1 MIGDDI
7 IYEYPKCDRLVI
19 IGDIHGDIKRL
30 KNILIQAK
38 IINNNIEWIAEPP
51 NTVIVQMG
59 DQVDSLN
66 RDGGDAVNI
75 INDWEILEDVEV
87 IYFTNLIDKIEQT
100 KGGRF
105 ISIIG
110 NHEFM
115 NVIGN
120 YSYVSSKS
128 MNNDENRR
136 GDLFKPRGTL
146 SPILSKRPIVLK
158 IDDLLFCHAGLT
170 SGHVDILK
178 KYNKDIPYINKIWKN
193 FVLYGKVLLED
204 KEIFDNILLDN
215 EGILWTRNLDDS
227 DKAKKMLS
235 DINCTFMFVGHTVMD
250 KIRIHEKKIWYTDT
264 GISRAFGKKEYQY
277 MEIINNNIYVRDVD
291 G

>member
-7 IYEYPKCDRLVI
+7 IYEYPNCDRLVI

-30 KNILIQAK
+30 KTILIDAK

-51 NTVIVQMG
+51 NTVVVQMG

-66 RDGGDAVNI
+66 RDEAI
-75 INDWEILEDVEV
+75 AEWEVLDDVEV
-87 IYFTNLIDKIEQT
+87 IYFTNLLDKFAQS

-128 MNNDENRR
+128 MANNENKRR
-136 GDLFKPRGTL
+136 ELFKAKGVL

-158 IDDLLFCHAGLT
+158 IGELFFCHAGLT
-170 SGHVDILK
+170 TKHLELLK
-178 KYNKDIPYINKIWKN
+178 KYGKDISYINRIWKN
-193 FVLYGKVLLED
+193 FVLHSNVLKED
-204 KEIFDNILLDN
+204 KELFDNILLDYN
-215 EGILWTRNLDDS
+215 GILWTRELDNQNDLNE
-227 DKAKKMLS
+227 MLKS
-235 DINCTFMFVGHTVMD
+235 INCTFMFVGHTVMD
-250 KIRIHEKKIWYTDT
+250 GIKFYNNKVWYTDT
-264 GISRAFGKKEYQY
+264 GISRAFGNNKYQY
-277 MEIINNNIYVRDVD
+277 MEIIKQHIHIKEIK
-291 G
+291 

>member
-7 IYEYPKCDRLVI
+7 IYEYPNCDRLVI

-30 KNILIQAK
+30 KTILIDAK

-51 NTVIVQMG
+51 NTVVVQMG

-66 RDGGDAVNI
+66 RDESIAE
-75 INDWEILEDVEV
+75 WEVLDDVEV
-87 IYFTNLIDKIEQT
+87 IYFTNLLDKFAQS

-128 MNNDENRR
+128 MANNENKRR
-136 GDLFKPRGTL
+136 ELFKAKGLL

-158 IDDLLFCHAGLT
+158 IGELFFCHAGLT
-170 SGHVDILK
+170 TKHLELLK
-178 KYNKDIPYINKIWKN
+178 KYDKDISYINRIWKS
-193 FVLYGKVLLED
+193 FVLHGNVLKED
-204 KEIFDNILLDN
+204 KELFDNILLDYS
-215 EGILWTRNLDDS
+215 GILWTRELDNQNDLNE
-227 DKAKKMLS
+227 MLKS
-235 DINCTFMFVGHTVMD
+235 INCTFMFVGHTVMD
-250 KIRIHEKKIWYTDT
+250 GIKFYNNKVWYTDT
-264 GISRAFGKKEYQY
+264 GISRAFGNNKYQY
-277 MEIINNNIYVRDVD
+277 MEIINYHIHIKEIK
-291 G
+291 

>member
-7 IYEYPKCDRLVI
+7 IYEYPNCDRLVI

-30 KNILIQAK
+30 KTILIDAK

-51 NTVIVQMG
+51 NTVVVQMG

-66 RDGGDAVNI
+66 RDESIAE
-75 INDWEILEDVEV
+75 WEVLDDVEV
-87 IYFTNLIDKIEQT
+87 IYFTNLLDKFAQS

-128 MNNDENRR
+128 MANNENKRR
-136 GDLFKPRGTL
+136 ELFKAKGVL

-158 IDDLLFCHAGLT
+158 IGELFFCHAGLT
-170 SGHVDILK
+170 TKHLELLN
-178 KYNKDIPYINKIWKN
+178 KYGKDISYINRIWKN
-193 FVLYGKVLLED
+193 FVLHGNVLKED
-204 KEIFDNILLDN
+204 KELFDNILLDYN
-215 EGILWTRNLDDS
+215 GILWTRELDNQNDLNE
-227 DKAKKMLS
+227 MLKS
-235 DINCTFMFVGHTVMD
+235 INCTFMFVGHTVMD
-250 KIRIHEKKIWYTDT
+250 GIKFYNNKVWYTDT
-264 GISRAFGKKEYQY
+264 GISRAFGNNKYQY
-277 MEIINNNIYVRDVD
+277 MEIINYHIHIKEIK
-291 G
+291 

>member
-7 IYEYPKCDRLVI
+7 IYEYPNCDRLVI

-30 KNILIQAK
+30 KTILIDAK

-51 NTVIVQMG
+51 NTVVVQMG

-66 RDGGDAVNI
+66 RDESIAE
-75 INDWEILEDVEV
+75 WEVLDDVEV
-87 IYFTNLIDKIEQT
+87 IYFTNLLDKFAQA

-128 MNNDENRR
+128 MANNENKRR
-136 GDLFKPRGTL
+136 ELFKAKGVL

-158 IDDLLFCHAGLT
+158 IGELFFCHAGLT
-170 SGHVDILK
+170 TKHLELLK
-178 KYNKDIPYINKIWKN
+178 KYGKDISYINRIWKN
-193 FVLYGKVLLED
+193 FVLHGNVLKED
-204 KEIFDNILLDN
+204 KELFDNILLDYN
-215 EGILWTRNLDDS
+215 GILWTRELDNQNDLNELLKS
-227 DKAKKMLS
+227 
-235 DINCTFMFVGHTVMD
+235 INCTFMFVGHTVMD
-250 KIRIHEKKIWYTDT
+250 GIKFYNNKVWYTDT
-264 GISRAFGKKEYQY
+264 GISRAFGNNKYQY
-277 MEIINNNIYVRDVD
+277 MEIINYHIHIKEIK
-291 G
+291 

>member
-30 KNILIQAK
+30 KTILIDAK

-51 NTVIVQMG
+51 NTVVVQMG

-66 RDGGDAVNI
+66 RDESIAE
-75 INDWEILEDVEV
+75 WEVLDDVEV
-87 IYFTNLIDKIEQT
+87 IYFTNLLDKFAQS

-115 NVIGN
+115 KVIGN
-120 YSYVSSKS
+120 YSYVYNKS
-128 MNNDENRR
+128 MANNENKRR
-136 GDLFKPRGTL
+136 ELFKAKGVL

-158 IDDLLFCHAGLT
+158 IGELFFCHAGLT
-170 SGHVDILK
+170 TKHLELLK
-178 KYNKDIPYINKIWKN
+178 KYDKDISYINRIWKN
-193 FVLYGKVLLED
+193 FVLHSNVLKED
-204 KEIFDNILLDN
+204 KELFDNILLDYN
-215 EGILWTRNLDDS
+215 GILWTRELDNQNDLNE
-227 DKAKKMLS
+227 MLKS
-235 DINCTFMFVGHTVMD
+235 INCTFMFVGHTVMD
-250 KIRIHEKKIWYTDT
+250 GIKFYNNKVWYTDT
-264 GISRAFGKKEYQY
+264 GISRAFGNNKYQY
-277 MEIINNNIYVRDVD
+277 MEIINYHIHIKEIK
-291 G
+291 

>member
-7 IYEYPKCDRLVI
+7 IYEYPNCDRLVI

-30 KNILIQAK
+30 KTILIDAK
-38 IINNNIEWIAEPP
+38 IINNNIEWIAEPH
-51 NTVIVQMG
+51 NTVVVQMG

-66 RDGGDAVNI
+66 RDESIAE
-75 INDWEILEDVEV
+75 WEVLDDVEV
-87 IYFTNLIDKIEQT
+87 IYFTNLLDKFAQS

-128 MNNDENRR
+128 MANNENKRR
-136 GDLFKPRGTL
+136 ELFKAKGVL

-158 IDDLLFCHAGLT
+158 IGELFFCHAGLT
-170 SGHVDILK
+170 TKHLELLK
-178 KYNKDIPYINKIWKN
+178 KYGKDISYINRIWKN
-193 FVLYGKVLLED
+193 FVLHGNVLKED
-204 KEIFDNILLDN
+204 KEIFDNILLDYN
-215 EGILWTRNLDDS
+215 GILWTRELDNQNDLNELLKS
-227 DKAKKMLS
+227 
-235 DINCTFMFVGHTVMD
+235 INCTFMFVGHTVMD
-250 KIRIHEKKIWYTDT
+250 GIKFYNNKVWYTDT
-264 GISRAFGKKEYQY
+264 GISRAFGNNKYQY
-277 MEIINNNIYVRDVD
+277 MEIINYHIHIKEIK
-291 G
+291 

>member
-7 IYEYPKCDRLVI
+7 IYEYPNCDRLVI

-30 KNILIQAK
+30 KTILIDAK

-51 NTVIVQMG
+51 NTVVVQMG

-66 RDGGDAVNI
+66 RDETIAE
-75 INDWEILEDVEV
+75 WEVLDDVEV
-87 IYFTNLIDKIEQT
+87 IYFTNLLDKFAQS

-128 MNNDENRR
+128 MANNENKRR
-136 GDLFKPRGTL
+136 DLFKAKGVL

-158 IDDLLFCHAGLT
+158 IGELFFCHAGLT
-170 SGHVDILK
+170 TKHLELLK
-178 KYNKDIPYINKIWKN
+178 KYDKDISYINRIWKN
-193 FVLYGKVLLED
+193 FVLHSNVLKED
-204 KEIFDNILLDN
+204 KELFDNILLDYN
-215 EGILWTRNLDDS
+215 GILWTRELDNQNDLNE
-227 DKAKKMLS
+227 MLKS
-235 DINCTFMFVGHTVMD
+235 INCTFMFVGHTVMD
-250 KIRIHEKKIWYTDT
+250 GIKFYNNKVWYTDT
-264 GISRAFGKKEYQY
+264 GISRAFGNNKYQY
-277 MEIINNNIYVRDVD
+277 MEIINYHINIKEIK
-291 G
+291 

>member
-7 IYEYPKCDRLVI
+7 IYEYPNCDRLVI

-30 KNILIQAK
+30 KTILIDAK

-51 NTVIVQMG
+51 NTVVVQMG

-66 RDGGDAVNI
+66 RDESIAE
-75 INDWEILEDVEV
+75 WEVLDDVEV
-87 IYFTNLIDKIEQT
+87 IYFTNLLDKFAQS

-128 MNNDENRR
+128 MANNENKRR
-136 GDLFKPRGTL
+136 ELFKAKGVL

-158 IDDLLFCHAGLT
+158 IGELLFCHAGLT
-170 SGHVDILK
+170 TKHLELLK
-178 KYNKDIPYINKIWKN
+178 KYGKDISYINRIWKN
-193 FVLYGKVLLED
+193 FVLHGNVLKED
-204 KEIFDNILLDN
+204 KELFDNILLDYN
-215 EGILWTRNLDDS
+215 GILWTRELDNQNDLNELLKS
-227 DKAKKMLS
+227 
-235 DINCTFMFVGHTVMD
+235 INCTFMFVGHTVMD
-250 KIRIHEKKIWYTDT
+250 GIKFYNNKVWYTDT
-264 GISRAFGKKEYQY
+264 GISRAFGNNKYQY
-277 MEIINNNIYVRDVD
+277 MEIINYHIHIKEIK
-291 G
+291 

>member
-7 IYEYPKCDRLVI
+7 IYEYPNCDRLVI

-30 KNILIQAK
+30 KTILIDAK

-51 NTVIVQMG
+51 NTVVVQMG

-66 RDGGDAVNI
+66 RDESIAE
-75 INDWEILEDVEV
+75 WEVLDDVEV
-87 IYFTNLIDKIEQT
+87 IYFTNLLDKFAQS

-120 YSYVSSKS
+120 YSYVSNKS
-128 MNNDENRR
+128 MANNENKRR
-136 GDLFKPRGTL
+136 DLFKAKGVL

-158 IDDLLFCHAGLT
+158 IGELFFCHAGLT
-170 SGHVDILK
+170 TKHLELLK
-178 KYNKDIPYINKIWKN
+178 KYDKNISYINRIWKN
-193 FVLYGKVLLED
+193 FVLHGNVLKED
-204 KEIFDNILLDN
+204 KELFDNILLDYN
-215 EGILWTRNLDDS
+215 GILWTRELDNQNDLNE
-227 DKAKKMLS
+227 MLKS
-235 DINCTFMFVGHTVMD
+235 INCTFMFVGHTVMD
-250 KIRIHEKKIWYTDT
+250 GIKFYNNKVWYTDT
-264 GISRAFGKKEYQY
+264 GISRAFGNNKYQY
-277 MEIINNNIYVRDVD
+277 MEIINYHIHIKEIK
-291 G
+291 

>member
-7 IYEYPKCDRLVI
+7 IYEYPNCDRLVI

-30 KNILIQAK
+30 KTILIDAK

-51 NTVIVQMG
+51 NTVVVQMG

-66 RDGGDAVNI
+66 RDESIAE
-75 INDWEILEDVEV
+75 WEVLDDVEV
-87 IYFTNLIDKIEQT
+87 IYFTNLLDKFAQS

-128 MNNDENRR
+128 MANNENKRR
-136 GDLFKPRGTL
+136 ELFKAKGVL

-158 IDDLLFCHAGLT
+158 IGELFFCHAGLT
-170 SGHVDILK
+170 TKHLELLK
-178 KYNKDIPYINKIWKN
+178 KYDKDISYINRIWKN
-193 FVLYGKVLLED
+193 FVLHGNVLKED
-204 KEIFDNILLDN
+204 KELFDNILLDYN
-215 EGILWTRNLDDS
+215 GILWTRELDNPNDLNE
-227 DKAKKMLS
+227 MLKS
-235 DINCTFMFVGHTVMD
+235 INCTFMFVGHTVMD
-250 KIRIHEKKIWYTDT
+250 GIKFYNNKVWYTDT
-264 GISRAFGKKEYQY
+264 GISRAFGNNKYQY
-277 MEIINNNIYVRDVD
+277 MEIINYHIHIKEIK
-291 G
+291 

>member
-30 KNILIQAK
+30 KTILIDAK

-51 NTVIVQMG
+51 NTVVVQMG

-66 RDGGDAVNI
+66 RDESIAE
-75 INDWEILEDVEV
+75 WEVLDDVEV
-87 IYFTNLIDKIEQT
+87 IYFTNLLDKFAQS

-128 MNNDENRR
+128 MANNENKRR
-136 GDLFKPRGTL
+136 DLFKAKGVL

-158 IDDLLFCHAGLT
+158 IGELFFCHAGLT
-170 SGHVDILK
+170 TKHLELLK
-178 KYNKDIPYINKIWKN
+178 KYDKNISYINRIWKN
-193 FVLYGKVLLED
+193 FVLHGNVLKED
-204 KEIFDNILLDN
+204 KELFDNILLDYN
-215 EGILWTRNLDDS
+215 GILWTRELDNQNDLNE
-227 DKAKKMLS
+227 MLKS
-235 DINCTFMFVGHTVMD
+235 INCTFMFVGHTVMD
-250 KIRIHEKKIWYTDT
+250 GIKFYNNKVWYTDT
-264 GISRAFGKKEYQY
+264 GISRAFGNNKYQY
-277 MEIINNNIYVRDVD
+277 MEIIKYHIHIKEIK
-291 G
+291 

>member
-7 IYEYPKCDRLVI
+7 IYEYPYCDRLVI

-30 KNILIQAK
+30 KTILIDAK

-51 NTVIVQMG
+51 NTVVVQMG

-66 RDGGDAVNI
+66 RDESIVE
-75 INDWEILEDVEV
+75 WEVLDDVEV
-87 IYFTNLIDKIEQT
+87 IYFTNLLDKFAQS

-120 YSYVSSKS
+120 YSYVSNKS
-128 MNNDENRR
+128 MANNENKRTE
-136 GDLFKPRGTL
+136 LFKAKGTL

-158 IDDLLFCHAGLT
+158 IGELLFCHAGLT
-170 SGHVDILK
+170 TKHFELLK
-178 KYNKDIPYINKIWKN
+178 KYNKDISYINRIWKN
-193 FVLYGKVLLED
+193 FVLHNNVLKED
-204 KEIFDNILLDN
+204 KEIFDKILLDYD
-215 EGILWTRNLDDS
+215 GILWTRELDNQNDLNE
-227 DKAKKMLS
+227 MLKS
-235 DINCTFMFVGHTVMD
+235 INCTFMFVGHTVMD
-250 KIRIHEKKIWYTDT
+250 GIKFYNSNVWYTDT
-264 GISRAFGKKEYQY
+264 GISRSFGNNKYQY
-277 MEIINNNIYVRDVD
+277 MEIIKHRIYIKEIK
-291 G
+291 

>member
-30 KNILIQAK
+30 KTILIDAK

-51 NTVIVQMG
+51 NTVVVQMG

-66 RDGGDAVNI
+66 RDESIAE
-75 INDWEILEDVEV
+75 WEVLDDVEV
-87 IYFTNLIDKIEQT
+87 IYFTNLLDKFAQS

-120 YSYVSSKS
+120 YSYVSNKS
-128 MNNDENRR
+128 MANNENKRR
-136 GDLFKPRGTL
+136 ELFKAKGVL

-158 IDDLLFCHAGLT
+158 IGELFFCHAGLT
-170 SGHVDILK
+170 TKHLELLK
-178 KYNKDIPYINKIWKN
+178 KYDKDISYINRIWKN
-193 FVLYGKVLLED
+193 FVLHSNVLKED
-204 KEIFDNILLDN
+204 KELFDNILLDYN
-215 EGILWTRNLDDS
+215 GILWTRELDNQNDLNE
-227 DKAKKMLS
+227 MLKS
-235 DINCTFMFVGHTVMD
+235 INCTFMFVGHTVMD
-250 KIRIHEKKIWYTDT
+250 GIKFYNNKVWYTDT
-264 GISRAFGKKEYQY
+264 GISRAFGNNKYQY
-277 MEIINNNIYVRDVD
+277 MEIINYHIHIKEIK
-291 G
+291 

>member
-7 IYEYPKCDRLVI
+7 IYEYPMCDRLVI

-30 KNILIQAK
+30 KTILIDAK

-51 NTVIVQMG
+51 NTVVVQMG

-66 RDGGDAVNI
+66 RDSSI
-75 INDWEILEDVEV
+75 PDWEVIDDVEV
-87 IYFTNLIDKIEQT
+87 IYFTNLLDKFAQS

-128 MNNDENRR
+128 MANNETKRR
-136 GDLFKPRGTL
+136 ELFKTGGKL
-146 SPILSKRPIVLK
+146 SPILSNRPIVLK
-158 IDDLLFCHAGLT
+158 IGELLFCHAGLT
-170 SGHVDILK
+170 DNHIMILK
-178 KYNKDIPYINKIWKN
+178 KYNKNISYINRIWRN
-193 FVLYGKVLLED
+193 FVLHNNVLKED
-204 KEIFDNILLDN
+204 KEIFDKILLDY
-215 EGILWTRNLDDS
+215 EGILWTRNLGNQDEL
-227 DKAKKMLS
+227 KKMLDS
-235 DINCTFMFVGHTVMD
+235 INCTFMFVGHTVMD
-250 KIRIHEKKIWYTDT
+250 GIKFYNEKVWFTDT
-264 GISRAFGKKEYQY
+264 GISRSFGTDKYQY
-277 MEIINNNIYVRDVD
+277 MEIIGHQIYIKQIK
-291 G
+291 

>member
-30 KNILIQAK
+30 KTILIDAK

-51 NTVIVQMG
+51 NTVVVQMG

-66 RDGGDAVNI
+66 RDESIAE
-75 INDWEILEDVEV
+75 WEVLDDVEV
-87 IYFTNLIDKIEQT
+87 IYFTNLLDKFAQS

-128 MNNDENRR
+128 MANNENKRR
-136 GDLFKPRGTL
+136 DLFKAKGVL

-158 IDDLLFCHAGLT
+158 IGELFFCHAGLT
-170 SGHVDILK
+170 TKHLELLK
-178 KYNKDIPYINKIWKN
+178 KYDKDISYINRIWKN
-193 FVLYGKVLLED
+193 FVLHGNVLKED
-204 KEIFDNILLDN
+204 KELFDNILLDYN
-215 EGILWTRNLDDS
+215 GILWTRELDNQNDLNE
-227 DKAKKMLS
+227 MLKS
-235 DINCTFMFVGHTVMD
+235 INCTFMFVGHTVMD
-250 KIRIHEKKIWYTDT
+250 GIKFYNNKVWYTDT
-264 GISRAFGKKEYQY
+264 GISRAFGNNKYQY
-277 MEIINNNIYVRDVD
+277 MEIINYHIHIKEIK
-291 G
+291 

>member
-7 IYEYPKCDRLVI
+7 IYEYPNCDRLVI

-30 KNILIQAK
+30 KTILIDAK

-51 NTVIVQMG
+51 NTVVVQMG

-66 RDGGDAVNI
+66 RDGAI
-75 INDWEILEDVEV
+75 AEWEVLDDVEV
-87 IYFTNLIDKIEQT
+87 IYFTNLLDKFAQS

-128 MNNDENRR
+128 MANNENKRR
-136 GDLFKPRGTL
+136 ELFKAKGVL

-158 IDDLLFCHAGLT
+158 IGELFFCHAGLT
-170 SGHVDILK
+170 TKHLELLK
-178 KYNKDIPYINKIWKN
+178 KYGKDISYINRIWKN
-193 FVLYGKVLLED
+193 FVLHSNVLKED
-204 KEIFDNILLDN
+204 KELFDNILLDYN
-215 EGILWTRNLDDS
+215 GILWTRELDNQNDLNV
-227 DKAKKMLS
+227 MLKS
-235 DINCTFMFVGHTVMD
+235 INCTFMFVGHTVMD
-250 KIRIHEKKIWYTDT
+250 GIKFYNNKVWYTDT
-264 GISRAFGKKEYQY
+264 GISRAFGNNKYQY
-277 MEIINNNIYVRDVD
+277 MEIIKQHIHIKEIK
-291 G
+291 

>member
-30 KNILIQAK
+30 KTILIDAK

-51 NTVIVQMG
+51 NTVVVQMG

-66 RDGGDAVNI
+66 RDESIAE
-75 INDWEILEDVEV
+75 WEVLDDVEV
-87 IYFTNLIDKIEQT
+87 IYFTNLLDKFAQS

-120 YSYVSSKS
+120 YSYVSNKS
-128 MNNDENRR
+128 MANNENKRR
-136 GDLFKPRGTL
+136 DLFKAKGVL

-158 IDDLLFCHAGLT
+158 IGELFFCHAGLT
-170 SGHVDILK
+170 TKHLELLK
-178 KYNKDIPYINKIWKN
+178 KYDKNISYINRIWKN
-193 FVLYGKVLLED
+193 FVLHGNVLKED
-204 KEIFDNILLDN
+204 KELFDNILLDYN
-215 EGILWTRNLDDS
+215 GILWTRELDNQNDLNE
-227 DKAKKMLS
+227 MLKS
-235 DINCTFMFVGHTVMD
+235 INCTFMFVGHTVMD
-250 KIRIHEKKIWYTDT
+250 GIKFYNNKVWYTDT
-264 GISRAFGKKEYQY
+264 GISRAFGNNKYQY
-277 MEIINNNIYVRDVD
+277 MEIIKYHIHIKEIK
-291 G
+291 

>member
-7 IYEYPKCDRLVI
+7 IYEYPNCDRLVI

-30 KNILIQAK
+30 KTILIDAK

-51 NTVIVQMG
+51 NTVVVQMG

-66 RDGGDAVNI
+66 RDESIAE
-75 INDWEILEDVEV
+75 WEVLDDVEV
-87 IYFTNLIDKIEQT
+87 IYFTNLLDKFAQS

-128 MNNDENRR
+128 MANNENKRR
-136 GDLFKPRGTL
+136 ELFKAKGLL

-158 IDDLLFCHAGLT
+158 IGELFFCHAGLT
-170 SGHVDILK
+170 TKHLELLK
-178 KYNKDIPYINKIWKN
+178 KYDKDISYINRIWKN
-193 FVLYGKVLLED
+193 FVLHGNVLKED
-204 KEIFDNILLDN
+204 KELFDNILLDYS
-215 EGILWTRNLDDS
+215 GILWTRELDNQNDLNE
-227 DKAKKMLS
+227 MLKS
-235 DINCTFMFVGHTVMD
+235 INCTFMFVGHTVMD
-250 KIRIHEKKIWYTDT
+250 GIKFYNNKVWYTDT
-264 GISRAFGKKEYQY
+264 GISRAFGNNKYQY
-277 MEIINNNIYVRDVD
+277 MEIINYHIHIKEIK
-291 G
+291 

>member
-7 IYEYPKCDRLVI
+7 IYEYPNCDRLVI

-30 KNILIQAK
+30 KTILINAK

-51 NTVIVQMG
+51 NTVVVQMG

-66 RDGGDAVNI
+66 RDESIAE
-75 INDWEILEDVEV
+75 WEVLDDVEV
-87 IYFTNLIDKIEQT
+87 IYFTNLLDKFAQS

-128 MNNDENRR
+128 MANNENKRR
-136 GDLFKPRGTL
+136 ELFKAKGVL

-158 IDDLLFCHAGLT
+158 IGELFFCHAGLT
-170 SGHVDILK
+170 TKHLELLK
-178 KYNKDIPYINKIWKN
+178 KYGKDISYINRIWKN
-193 FVLYGKVLLED
+193 FVLHSNVLKED
-204 KEIFDNILLDN
+204 KELFDNILLDYN
-215 EGILWTRNLDDS
+215 GILWTRELDNQNDLNELLKS
-227 DKAKKMLS
+227 
-235 DINCTFMFVGHTVMD
+235 INCTFMFVGHTVMD
-250 KIRIHEKKIWYTDT
+250 GIKFYNNKVWYTDT
-264 GISRAFGKKEYQY
+264 GISRAFGNNKYQY
-277 MEIINNNIYVRDVD
+277 MEIINYHIHIKEIK
-291 G
+291 

>member
-7 IYEYPKCDRLVI
+7 IYEYPMCDRLVI

-30 KNILIQAK
+30 KTILIEAK

-51 NTVIVQMG
+51 NTVVVQMG

-66 RDGGDAVNI
+66 RDNSI
-75 INDWEILEDVEV
+75 PDWEVIDDVEV
-87 IYFTNLIDKIEQT
+87 IYFTNLLDKFAQS

-128 MNNDENRR
+128 MANNENKRR
-136 GDLFKPRGTL
+136 ELFKTGGKL
-146 SPILSKRPIVLK
+146 SPILCNRPIVLK
-158 IDDLLFCHAGLT
+158 IGELLFCHAGLT
-170 SGHVDILK
+170 GNHIMILK
-178 KYNKDIPYINKIWKN
+178 KYNKNISYLNRIWRN
-193 FVLYGKVLLED
+193 FILHNNVLKED
-204 KEIFDNILLDN
+204 KEIFDKILLDY
-215 EGILWTRNLDDS
+215 EGILWTRNLGNQDEL
-227 DKAKKMLS
+227 KKMLDS
-235 DINCTFMFVGHTVMD
+235 INCTFMFVGHTVMD
-250 KIRIHEKKIWYTDT
+250 GIKFYNEKVWFTDT
-264 GISRAFGKKEYQY
+264 GISRSFGTDKYQY
-277 MEIINNNIYVRDVD
+277 MEIIGHQIYIKQIK
-291 G
+291 

>member
-7 IYEYPKCDRLVI
+7 IYEYPMCDRLVI

-30 KNILIQAK
+30 KTILIDAK

-51 NTVIVQMG
+51 NTVVVQMG

-66 RDGGDAVNI
+66 RDNSI
-75 INDWEILEDVEV
+75 PDWEVIDDVEV
-87 IYFTNLIDKIEQT
+87 IYFTNLLDKFAQS

-128 MNNDENRR
+128 MANNENKRR
-136 GDLFKPRGTL
+136 ELFKTGGKL
-146 SPILSKRPIVLK
+146 SPILCNRPIVLK
-158 IDDLLFCHAGLT
+158 IGELLFCHAGLT
-170 SGHVDILK
+170 GNHIMILK
-178 KYNKDIPYINKIWKN
+178 KYNKNISYLNRIWRN
-193 FVLYGKVLLED
+193 FVLHNNVLKED
-204 KEIFDNILLDN
+204 KEIFDKILLDY
-215 EGILWTRNLDDS
+215 EGILWTRNLGNQDEL
-227 DKAKKMLS
+227 KKMLDS
-235 DINCTFMFVGHTVMD
+235 IDCTFMFVGHTVMD
-250 KIRIHEKKIWYTDT
+250 GIKFYNEKVWFTDT
-264 GISRAFGKKEYQY
+264 GISRSFGTDKYQY
-277 MEIINNNIYVRDVD
+277 MEIIGHQIYIKQIK
-291 G
+291 

>member
-7 IYEYPKCDRLVI
+7 IYEYPNCDRLVI

-30 KNILIQAK
+30 KTILIDAK

-51 NTVIVQMG
+51 NTVVVQMG

-66 RDGGDAVNI
+66 RDESIAE
-75 INDWEILEDVEV
+75 WEVLDDVEV
-87 IYFTNLIDKIEQT
+87 IYFTNLLDKFAQS

-128 MNNDENRR
+128 MANNENKRR
-136 GDLFKPRGTL
+136 DLFKAKGVL

-158 IDDLLFCHAGLT
+158 IGELFFCHAGLT
-170 SGHVDILK
+170 TKHLELLK
-178 KYNKDIPYINKIWKN
+178 KYDKDISYINRIWKN
-193 FVLYGKVLLED
+193 FVLHGNVLKED
-204 KEIFDNILLDN
+204 KELFDNILLDYN
-215 EGILWTRNLDDS
+215 GILWTRELDNQNDLNE
-227 DKAKKMLS
+227 MLKS
-235 DINCTFMFVGHTVMD
+235 INCTFMFVGHTVMD
-250 KIRIHEKKIWYTDT
+250 GIKFYNNKVWYTDT
-264 GISRAFGKKEYQY
+264 GISRAFGNNKYQY
-277 MEIINNNIYVRDVD
+277 MEIIKYHIHIKEIK
-291 G
+291 

>member
-7 IYEYPKCDRLVI
+7 IYEYPNCDRLVI

-30 KNILIQAK
+30 KTILIDAK
-38 IINNNIEWIAEPP
+38 IINNNIEWIADPP
-51 NTVIVQMG
+51 NTVVVQMG

-66 RDGGDAVNI
+66 RDESIAE
-75 INDWEILEDVEV
+75 WEVLDDVEV
-87 IYFTNLIDKIEQT
+87 IYFTNLLDKFAQS

-128 MNNDENRR
+128 MANNENKRR
-136 GDLFKPRGTL
+136 ELFKAKGVL

-158 IDDLLFCHAGLT
+158 IGELFFCHAGLT
-170 SGHVDILK
+170 TKHLELLK
-178 KYNKDIPYINKIWKN
+178 KYGKDISYINRIWKN
-193 FVLYGKVLLED
+193 FVLHGNVLKED
-204 KEIFDNILLDN
+204 KELFDNILLDYN
-215 EGILWTRNLDDS
+215 GILWTRELDNQNDLNE
-227 DKAKKMLS
+227 MLKS
-235 DINCTFMFVGHTVMD
+235 INCTFMFVGHTVMD
-250 KIRIHEKKIWYTDT
+250 GIKFYNNKVWYTDT
-264 GISRAFGKKEYQY
+264 GISRAFGNNKYQY
-277 MEIINNNIYVRDVD
+277 MEIINYHIHIKEIK
-291 G
+291 

>member
-30 KNILIQAK
+30 KTILIDAK

-51 NTVIVQMG
+51 NTVVVQMG

-66 RDGGDAVNI
+66 RDESIAE
-75 INDWEILEDVEV
+75 WEVLDDVEV
-87 IYFTNLIDKIEQT
+87 IYFTNLLDKFAQS

-128 MNNDENRR
+128 MANNENKRR
-136 GDLFKPRGTL
+136 DLFKAKGVL

-158 IDDLLFCHAGLT
+158 IGELFFCHAGLT
-170 SGHVDILK
+170 TKHLELLK
-178 KYNKDIPYINKIWKN
+178 KYDKDISYINRIWKN
-193 FVLYGKVLLED
+193 FVLHGNVLKED
-204 KEIFDNILLDN
+204 KELFDNILLDYN
-215 EGILWTRNLDDS
+215 GILWTRELDNQNDLNE
-227 DKAKKMLS
+227 MLKS
-235 DINCTFMFVGHTVMD
+235 INCTFMFVGHTVMD
-250 KIRIHEKKIWYTDT
+250 GIKFYNNKVWYTDT
-264 GISRAFGKKEYQY
+264 GISRAFGNNKYQY
-277 MEIINNNIYVRDVD
+277 MEIIKYHIHIKEIK
-291 G
+291 

>member
-7 IYEYPKCDRLVI
+7 IYEYPMCDRLVI

-30 KNILIQAK
+30 KTILIDAK

-51 NTVIVQMG
+51 NTVVVQMG

-66 RDGGDAVNI
+66 RDNSI
-75 INDWEILEDVEV
+75 PDWEVIDDVEV
-87 IYFTNLIDKIEQT
+87 IYFTNLLDKFAQS

-128 MNNDENRR
+128 MANNENKRR
-136 GDLFKPRGTL
+136 ELFKTGGKL
-146 SPILSKRPIVLK
+146 SPILSNRPIVLK
-158 IDDLLFCHAGLT
+158 IGELLFCHAGLT
-170 SGHVDILK
+170 DNHIMILK
-178 KYNKDIPYINKIWKN
+178 KYNKNISYINRIWRN
-193 FVLYGKVLLED
+193 FVLHNNVLKED
-204 KEIFDNILLDN
+204 KEIFDKILLDY
-215 EGILWTRNLDDS
+215 EGILWTRNLGNQDEL
-227 DKAKKMLS
+227 KKMLDS
-235 DINCTFMFVGHTVMD
+235 INCTFMFVGHTVMD
-250 KIRIHEKKIWYTDT
+250 GIKFYNEKVWFTDT
-264 GISRAFGKKEYQY
+264 GISRSFGTDKYQY
-277 MEIINNNIYVRDVD
+277 MEIIGHQIYIKQIK
-291 G
+291 

>member
-7 IYEYPKCDRLVI
+7 IYEYPNCDRLVI

-30 KNILIQAK
+30 KTILIDAK

-51 NTVIVQMG
+51 NTVVVQMG

-66 RDGGDAVNI
+66 RDESIAE
-75 INDWEILEDVEV
+75 WEVLDDVEV
-87 IYFTNLIDKIEQT
+87 IYFTNLLDKFAQS

-128 MNNDENRR
+128 MANNENKRR
-136 GDLFKPRGTL
+136 ELFKAKGVL

-158 IDDLLFCHAGLT
+158 IGELFFCHAGLT
-170 SGHVDILK
+170 TKHLELLK
-178 KYNKDIPYINKIWKN
+178 KYDKDISYINRIWKN
-193 FVLYGKVLLED
+193 FVLHGNVLKED
-204 KEIFDNILLDN
+204 KELFDNILLDYN
-215 EGILWTRNLDDS
+215 GILWTRELDNQNDLNELLKS
-227 DKAKKMLS
+227 
-235 DINCTFMFVGHTVMD
+235 INCTFMFVGHTVMD
-250 KIRIHEKKIWYTDT
+250 GIKFYNNKVWYTDT
-264 GISRAFGKKEYQY
+264 GISRAFGNNKYQY
-277 MEIINNNIYVRDVD
+277 MEIINYHIHIKEIK
-291 G
+291 

>member
-7 IYEYPKCDRLVI
+7 IYEYPNCDRLVI

-30 KNILIQAK
+30 KTILIDAK

-51 NTVIVQMG
+51 NTVVVQMG

-66 RDGGDAVNI
+66 RDESIAE
-75 INDWEILEDVEV
+75 WEVLDDVEV
-87 IYFTNLIDKIEQT
+87 IYFTNLLDKFAQS

-128 MNNDENRR
+128 MANNENKRR
-136 GDLFKPRGTL
+136 ELFKAKGVL

-158 IDDLLFCHAGLT
+158 IGELFFCHAGLT
-170 SGHVDILK
+170 TKHLELLK
-178 KYNKDIPYINKIWKN
+178 KYDKDISYINRIWKN
-193 FVLYGKVLLED
+193 FVLHGNVLKED
-204 KEIFDNILLDN
+204 KELFDKILLDYN
-215 EGILWTRNLDDS
+215 GILWTRELDNQNDLNE
-227 DKAKKMLS
+227 MLKS
-235 DINCTFMFVGHTVMD
+235 INCTFMFVGHTVMD
-250 KIRIHEKKIWYTDT
+250 GIKFYNNKVWYTDT
-264 GISRAFGKKEYQY
+264 GISRAFGNNKYQY
-277 MEIINNNIYVRDVD
+277 MEIIKYHIHIKEIK
-291 G
+291 

>member
-7 IYEYPKCDRLVI
+7 IYEYPMCDRLVI

-30 KNILIQAK
+30 KTILIDAK

-51 NTVIVQMG
+51 NTVVVQMG

-66 RDGGDAVNI
+66 RDDSI
-75 INDWEILEDVEV
+75 PCWEVIDDIEV
-87 IYFTNLIDKIEQT
+87 IYFTNLLDKFAQS

-128 MNNDENRR
+128 MANNENKRR
-136 GDLFKPRGTL
+136 ELFKTGGKL
-146 SPILSKRPIVLK
+146 SPILSNRPIVLK
-158 IDDLLFCHAGLT
+158 IGELLFCHAGLT
-170 SGHVDILK
+170 GNHIMILK
-178 KYNKDIPYINKIWKN
+178 KYNKNISYINRIWRN
-193 FVLYGKVLLED
+193 FVLHNNVLKED
-204 KEIFDNILLDN
+204 KEIFDKILLDY
-215 EGILWTRNLDDS
+215 EGILWTRNLGNKDEL
-227 DKAKKMLS
+227 KKMLDS
-235 DINCTFMFVGHTVMD
+235 INCTFMFVGHTVMD
-250 KIRIHEKKIWYTDT
+250 GIKFYNEKVWLTDT
-264 GISRAFGKKEYQY
+264 GISRSFGTDRYQY
-277 MEIINNNIYVRDVD
+277 MEIIGHHIYIKQIK
-291 G
+291 

>member
-7 IYEYPKCDRLVI
+7 IYEYPMCDRLVI

-30 KNILIQAK
+30 KTILIDAK

-51 NTVIVQMG
+51 NTVVVQMG

-66 RDGGDAVNI
+66 RDNSI
-75 INDWEILEDVEV
+75 PDWEVIDDVEV
-87 IYFTNLIDKIEQT
+87 IYFTNLLDKFAQS

-128 MNNDENRR
+128 MANNENKRR
-136 GDLFKPRGTL
+136 ELFKTGGKL
-146 SPILSKRPIVLK
+146 SPILCNRPIVLK
-158 IDDLLFCHAGLT
+158 IGELLFCHAGLT
-170 SGHVDILK
+170 GNHIMILK
-178 KYNKDIPYINKIWKN
+178 KYNKNISYLNRIWRN
-193 FVLYGKVLLED
+193 FILHNNVLKED
-204 KEIFDNILLDN
+204 KEIFDKILLDY
-215 EGILWTRNLDDS
+215 EGILWTRNLGNQDEL
-227 DKAKKMLS
+227 KKMLDS
-235 DINCTFMFVGHTVMD
+235 INCTFMFVGHTVMD
-250 KIRIHEKKIWYTDT
+250 GIKFYNEKVWFTDT
-264 GISRAFGKKEYQY
+264 GISRSFGTDKYQY
-277 MEIINNNIYVRDVD
+277 MEIIGHQIYIKQIK
-291 G
+291 

>member
-7 IYEYPKCDRLVI
+7 IYEYPNCDRLVI

-30 KNILIQAK
+30 KTILIDAK

-51 NTVIVQMG
+51 NTVVVQMG

-66 RDGGDAVNI
+66 RDESIAE
-75 INDWEILEDVEV
+75 WEVLDDVEV
-87 IYFTNLIDKIEQT
+87 IYFTNLLDKFAQS

-128 MNNDENRR
+128 MANNENKRR
-136 GDLFKPRGTL
+136 ELFKAKGVL

-158 IDDLLFCHAGLT
+158 IGELFFCHAGLT
-170 SGHVDILK
+170 TKHLELLK
-178 KYNKDIPYINKIWKN
+178 KYDKDISYINRIWKN
-193 FVLYGKVLLED
+193 FVLHSNVLKED
-204 KEIFDNILLDN
+204 KELFDNILLDYN
-215 EGILWTRNLDDS
+215 GILWTRELDNQNDLNE
-227 DKAKKMLS
+227 MLKS
-235 DINCTFMFVGHTVMD
+235 INCTFMFVGHTVMD
-250 KIRIHEKKIWYTDT
+250 GIKFYNNKVWYTDT
-264 GISRAFGKKEYQY
+264 GISRAFGNNKYQY
-277 MEIINNNIYVRDVD
+277 MEIINYHIHIKEIK
-291 G
+291 

>member
-7 IYEYPKCDRLVI
+7 IYEYPNCDRLVI

-30 KNILIQAK
+30 KTILIDAK

-51 NTVIVQMG
+51 NTVVVQMG

-66 RDGGDAVNI
+66 RDEAI
-75 INDWEILEDVEV
+75 AEWEVLDDVEV
-87 IYFTNLIDKIEQT
+87 IYFTNLLDKFAQS

-128 MNNDENRR
+128 MANNENKRR
-136 GDLFKPRGTL
+136 ELFKAKGVL

-158 IDDLLFCHAGLT
+158 IGELFFCHAGLT
-170 SGHVDILK
+170 TKHLELLK
-178 KYNKDIPYINKIWKN
+178 KYGKDISYINRIWKN
-193 FVLYGKVLLED
+193 FVLHSNVLKED
-204 KEIFDNILLDN
+204 KELFDNILLDYN
-215 EGILWTRNLDDS
+215 GILWTRELDNQNDLNE
-227 DKAKKMLS
+227 MLKS
-235 DINCTFMFVGHTVMD
+235 INCTFMFVGHTVMD
-250 KIRIHEKKIWYTDT
+250 GIKFYNNKVWYTDT
-264 GISRAFGKKEYQY
+264 GISRAFGNNKYQY
-277 MEIINNNIYVRDVD
+277 MEIINYHIHIKEIK
-291 G
+291 

>member
-7 IYEYPKCDRLVI
+7 IYEYPNCDRLVI

-30 KNILIQAK
+30 KTILIDAK

-51 NTVIVQMG
+51 NTVVVQMG

-66 RDGGDAVNI
+66 RDESIAE
-75 INDWEILEDVEV
+75 WEVLDDVEV
-87 IYFTNLIDKIEQT
+87 IYFTNLLDKFAQS

-128 MNNDENRR
+128 MANNENKRR
-136 GDLFKPRGTL
+136 ELFKAKGVL

-158 IDDLLFCHAGLT
+158 IGELLFCHAGLT
-170 SGHVDILK
+170 TKHLELLK
-178 KYNKDIPYINKIWKN
+178 KYDKDISYINRIWKN
-193 FVLYGKVLLED
+193 FVLHSKVLKED
-204 KEIFDNILLDN
+204 KELFDKILLDYN
-215 EGILWTRNLDDS
+215 GILWTRELDNQNDLNE
-227 DKAKKMLS
+227 MLKS
-235 DINCTFMFVGHTVMD
+235 INCTFMFVGHTVMD
-250 KIRIHEKKIWYTDT
+250 GIKFYNNKVWYTDT
-264 GISRAFGKKEYQY
+264 GISRAFGNNKYQY
-277 MEIINNNIYVRDVD
+277 MEIINYHIHIKEIK
-291 G
+291 

>member
-7 IYEYPKCDRLVI
+7 IYEYPNCDRLVI

-30 KNILIQAK
+30 KTILIDAK

-51 NTVIVQMG
+51 NTVVVQMG

-66 RDGGDAVNI
+66 RDESIAE
-75 INDWEILEDVEV
+75 WEVLDDVEV
-87 IYFTNLIDKIEQT
+87 IYFTNLLDKFAQS

-128 MNNDENRR
+128 MANNENKRR
-136 GDLFKPRGTL
+136 ELFKAKGVL

-158 IDDLLFCHAGLT
+158 IGELFFCHAGLT
-170 SGHVDILK
+170 TKHLELFK
-178 KYNKDIPYINKIWKN
+178 KYGKDISYINRIWKN
-193 FVLYGKVLLED
+193 FVLHGNVLKED
-204 KEIFDNILLDN
+204 KEIFDNILLDYN
-215 EGILWTRNLDDS
+215 GILWTRELDNQNDLNELLKS
-227 DKAKKMLS
+227 
-235 DINCTFMFVGHTVMD
+235 INCTFMFVGHTVMD
-250 KIRIHEKKIWYTDT
+250 GIKFYNNKVWYTDT
-264 GISRAFGKKEYQY
+264 GISRAFGNNKYQY
-277 MEIINNNIYVRDVD
+277 MEIINYHIHIKEIK
-291 G
+291 

>member
-7 IYEYPKCDRLVI
+7 IYEYPNCDRLVI

-30 KNILIQAK
+30 KTILIDAK

-51 NTVIVQMG
+51 NTVVVQMG

-66 RDGGDAVNI
+66 RDESIAE
-75 INDWEILEDVEV
+75 WEVLDDVEV
-87 IYFTNLIDKIEQT
+87 IYFTNLLDKFAQS

-128 MNNDENRR
+128 MANNENKRR
-136 GDLFKPRGTL
+136 ELFKAKGVL

-158 IDDLLFCHAGLT
+158 IGELFFCHAGLT
-170 SGHVDILK
+170 TKHLELLK
-178 KYNKDIPYINKIWKN
+178 KYGKDISYINRIWKN
-193 FVLYGKVLLED
+193 FVLHGNVLKED
-204 KEIFDNILLDN
+204 KNLFDNILLDYN
-215 EGILWTRNLDDS
+215 GILWTRELDNQNDLNELLKS
-227 DKAKKMLS
+227 
-235 DINCTFMFVGHTVMD
+235 INCTFMFVGHTVMD
-250 KIRIHEKKIWYTDT
+250 GIKFYNNKVWYTDT
-264 GISRAFGKKEYQY
+264 GISRAFGNNKYQY
-277 MEIINNNIYVRDVD
+277 MEIINYHIHIKEIK
-291 G
+291 